1 MGYWLSVGFGKTVMR
16 NSDIILCQ
24 YKYTGNTATDK
35 FLCSDRNA
43 TGYFLPTLDAVDNCD
58 DISTGFTMTTV
69 GNQKTAQL
77 TVVFERDLDTLDL
90 VNDFRMK
97 KDQTIDAI
105 WAHGQIL
112 GNTPQS
118 HGSLSTSRGSYRMF
132 IPGFDSANFG
142 IRTVTLLVFAMTFVM
157 NMF

>member
-1 MGYWLSVGFGKTVMR
+1 
-16 NSDIILCQ
+16 
-24 YKYTGNTATDK
+24 
-35 FLCSDRNA
+35 
-43 TGYFLPTLDAVDNCD
+43 
-58 DISTGFTMTTV
+58 MTTV

-142 IRTVTLLVFAMTFVM
+142 IKTVTLLVFAMTFVM
-157 NMF
+157 NML

>member
-1 MGYWLSVGFGKTVMR
+1 
-16 NSDIILCQ
+16 
-24 YKYTGNTATDK
+24 
-35 FLCSDRNA
+35 
-43 TGYFLPTLDAVDNCD
+43 
-58 DISTGFTMTTV
+58 MTTV

-132 IPGFDSANFG
+132 IPGFDSANFD

-157 NMF
+157 NML